1 MTENSKATAVH
12 AQQPSASNQGAH
24 VGATPTQA
32 PQSHQPPAT
41 APAHASAPPAAP
53 KPARKGVLTNGMSIS
68 KGPDNAVQLVLPG
81 SPSFDFDPETGEPNL
96 NGETVLAEG
105 DRHGI
110 RVVVTSGGR
119 KIHCCT
125 LDEYEAAIGTLPSPR
140 AVYEHFFPQAK

>member
-1 MTENSKATAVH
+1 MAEDSKPKIAP
-12 AQQPSASNQGAH
+12 AQPPAAANQGAH
-24 VGATPTQA
+24 AGTTPTA
-32 PQSHQPPAT
+32 
-41 APAHASAPPAAP
+41 APAPASAPPAAP
-53 KPARKGVLTNGMSIS
+53 KAARKGVLTNGMSIS

-125 LDEYEAAIGTLPSPR
+125 LDEYEAAIGTLPAPR
-140 AVYEHFFPQAK
+140 PVYEHFFPQAK